1 MNFFLRL
8 AGASVLAVLLGL
20 GSAYYSVRHMTG
32 TRSVIQNGAWI
43 ADLTAGGADATMYTR
58 ARVATVGLLA
68 LNRSETIYF
77 TARRD
82 SAGEALDGHC
92 SYRIEGRD
100 PDARW
105 WSLTA
110 YANDNFLI
118 DHPSKRYSVS
128 KNSVVR
134 AADGSF
140 VVRLSTSAEVQ
151 NWIAT
156 SIEGFDV
163 TLRLYNPG
171 ESVLKDPAAV
181 SLPSITKEACS

>member
-1 MNFFLRL
+1 MNYFLRL
-8 AGASVLAVLLGL
+8 AGATVLSIVLGL
-20 GSAYYSVRHMTG
+20 GSAFYGIRYMTG
-32 TRSVIQNGAWI
+32 SRSVIQNGAWF
-43 ADLTAGGADATMYTR
+43 ADMTTGGADATMYTR
-58 ARVATVGLLA
+58 ARVAIVGLLA

-82 SAGEALDGHC
+82 SAGDALDGHC

-105 WSLTA
+105 WSITA
-110 YANDNFLI
+110 YASDNYLI
-118 DHPSKRYSVS
+118 DHPAKRYSVS
-128 KNSVVR
+128 KNSVAR
-134 AADGSF
+134 APDGSF
-140 VVRLSTSAEVQ
+140 VVRLSTSAEPN

-156 SIEGFDV
+156 SVDGFDV

-171 ESVLKDPAAV
+171 EGVIKDPAAV